1 MGENIQYG
9 ASANTRIAIV
19 GLGYVGLPLAIA
31 FSEHFSVV
39 GYDKDSQRVL
49 DLNLRIDRD
58 GEFKPEDFPANGNL
72 KFVDEQ
78 KQLINAN
85 VFIVSVPT
93 PVDKWNSPQLGH
105 LTDASKTI
113 GHNLKRGDT
122 VIFESTVFP
131 GCTEEHCVPLLE
143 ATSGLRFNI
152 DFFCGYSPERINPGD
167 PNRRLKDIVK
177 VTSGSTRQVAQFV
190 DQLYKTVIEVGTHL
204 APSIRVAEAAKVI
217 ENTQRDLNI
226 ALMNELAKIFDALS
240 INTQD
245 VLDAASTKWNFLP
258 FQPGLVGGH
267 CVGVDP
273 YYLTS
278 KAQETGYHPE
288 IILAGRRINESMGAF
303 IAEKLMKRLLKSS
316 DMQSPIKVLILGM
329 AFKENCADC
338 RNSKTVQIKKS
349 LEAFGCVVDVFD
361 PLVCKDRCK
370 IEFDID
376 LINEPKEGQY
386 DSVVL
391 AVIHDEF
398 LALGFEKL
406 RGFGRKNAV
415 FFDVK
420 SAFKGCSEPYL
431 SL

>member
-39 GYDKDSQRVL
+39 GYDKDSQRVS

-278 KAQETGYHPE
+278 KGA
-288 IILAGRRINESMGAF
+288 RDRI
-303 IAEKLMKRLLKSS
+303 SS
-316 DMQSPIKVLILGM
+316 GNYTSWPTYQ
-329 AFKENCADC
+329 
-338 RNSKTVQIKKS
+338 
-349 LEAFGCVVDVFD
+349 
-361 PLVCKDRCK
+361 
-370 IEFDID
+370 
-376 LINEPKEGQY
+376 
-386 DSVVL
+386 
-391 AVIHDEF
+391 
-398 LALGFEKL
+398 
-406 RGFGRKNAV
+406 
-415 FFDVK
+415 
-420 SAFKGCSEPYL
+420 
-431 SL
+431 